1 MYDTQTDVANLT
13 DVDRENVAEIMD
25 YDGETFPSVESVV
38 EFAETLANAQG
49 DTVADELAE
58 GAAEVELAEMIELAD
73 DFDDSDDSDDS
84 DEDDPY
90 TYDVL

>member
-1 MYDTQTDVANLT
+1 MYDTKTDVANLT

-38 EFAETLANAQG
+38 EFAETLATAEG

-58 GAAEVELAEMIELAD
+58 GAAQVELAEMIDLAD
-73 DFDDSDDSDDS
+73 DFDDDDDS

-90 TYDVL
+90 VYDVL